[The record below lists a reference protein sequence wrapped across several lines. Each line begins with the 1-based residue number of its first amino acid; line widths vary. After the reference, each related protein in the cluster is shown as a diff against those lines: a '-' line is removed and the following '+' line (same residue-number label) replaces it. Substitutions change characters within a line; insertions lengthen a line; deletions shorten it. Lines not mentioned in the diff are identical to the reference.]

1 MAQRLDM
8 LKWQINEIENAKLTL
23 DEDEKLESEIKSL
36 S

>member
-23 DEDEKLESEIKSL
+23 DEDEKFRV
-36 S
+36 